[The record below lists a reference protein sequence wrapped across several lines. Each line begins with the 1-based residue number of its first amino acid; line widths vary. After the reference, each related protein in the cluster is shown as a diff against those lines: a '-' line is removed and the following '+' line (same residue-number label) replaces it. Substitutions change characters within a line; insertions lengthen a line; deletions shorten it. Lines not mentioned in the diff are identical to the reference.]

1 MALTLKQ
8 LQQKLDGL
16 VDDVVNKELTDKVG
30 RKVVKTVKA
39 RTRDGLGV
47 KNNGGKESKLKPI
60 KKATKNIRKDLK
72 KKGRLSGKTTPE
84 TSNLTRSGRMLD
96 NIGYK
101 ASKNEV
107 VVAPKGKEQLKAR
120 KVSKDRPFM
129 NLSKKE
135 IKEVTKLVADEIIDG
150 IKKKGL

>member
-8 LQQKLDGL
+8 LQQKLDSL
-16 VDDVVNKELTDKVG
+16 VDDVVNKELTDKIG
-30 RKVVKTVKA
+30 RKVVNTVKA
-39 RTRDGLGV
+39 RTRDGFGV
-47 KNNGGKESKLKPI
+47 KNNGDRKGKLKAI

-96 NIGYK
+96 NIKYK

-107 VVAPKGKEQLKAR
+107 VIAPKGKEQEKAR